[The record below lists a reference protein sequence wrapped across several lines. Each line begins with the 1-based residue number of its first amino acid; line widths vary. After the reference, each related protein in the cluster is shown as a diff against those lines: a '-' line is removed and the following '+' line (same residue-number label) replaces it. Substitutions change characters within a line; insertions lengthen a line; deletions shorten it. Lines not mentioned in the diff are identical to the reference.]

1 MGEYKEIL
9 VKKTPR
15 WIKILIVILI
25 ITSVSGWSAY
35 SEQREGIK
43 EKQQQIEDLKW
54 EVNQL
59 QDEIDRN
66 DEDIRLLQDDLQA
79 LGWRP
84 VDFSEIEVANRS
96 REFATIA
103 GDSGFWNKRQDVDKY
118 LNTLLSQEGE
128 ISEYDIERAFFANG
142 EWNAVDLTKMYWE
155 ELKDNEIISVIAVG
169 NLDLH
174 GEAFSESNHSWLL
187 MFYMD
192 YDENGWSKTKPLGLL
207 VFEPTQRYSFVIHIH
222 PDMSLQY
229 KEGYFYTSPFELD
242 AEIVGR

>member
-1 MGEYKEIL
+1 MSEYKEIL

-15 WIKILIVILI
+15 WVKILVAILI
-25 ITSVSGWSAY
+25 ISSFVGWSAY
-35 SEQREGIK
+35 SGQRDVIK
-43 EKQQQIEDLKW
+43 EKRQQIEDLKW
-54 EVNQL
+54 EVSQL

-66 DEDIRLLQDDLQA
+66 DEDIRLLRDDLQA

-84 VDFSEIEVANRS
+84 VDFSRIEMAKRS
-96 REFATIA
+96 HEFATIA

-118 LNTLLSQEGE
+118 LDTLLSLEGK
-128 ISEYDIERAFFANG
+128 ISDYDLRTFFRAS
-142 EWNAVDLTKMYWE
+142 EWDSVDLTKMYWE
-155 ELKDNEIISVIAVG
+155 ELKDNGIISVIVVG

-187 MFYMD
+187 VFYKD

-207 VFEPTQRYSFVIHIH
+207 IFEPTQRYSYVIHIH

-229 KEGYFYTSPFELD
+229 REGYFYTSPFELE
-242 AEIVGR
+242 AEMEGS